1 MPWIILRMSDETKM
15 SKEDKNEDELDEFK
29 EDDDDV

>member
-1 MPWIILRMSDETKM
+1 MPRIILRMSNETKM

-29 EDDDDV
+29 EDDDYV

>member
-1 MPWIILRMSDETKM
+1 MPRIILGMSNETKM